1 MEETNSFVSHVFNF
15 EQDSRN
21 EMVNI
26 MQYTVLAIVFIT
38 ILNRGIQDYMPEVD
52 KDKGS
57 LAIFVEISIQC
68 IILFVGIL
76 FIHRI
81 ITFIPTIS
89 GAKYAD
95 QNIITIIL
103 PTLILLLSIT
113 KLGDKVSVLLDRFA
127 GSPSP
132 IKIKYSQPLASAPP
146 PSIPS
151 LLPKNGNTANP
162 MNSPE
167 PDFNTMFAGPN
178 NPLQNAQSP
187 DSFEPMPSNF
197 GGSIF

>member
-1 MEETNSFVSHVFNF
+1 MEEQPTFFSHVFNF

-26 MQYTVLAIVFIT
+26 AQYTVFSIVFIT
-38 ILNRGIQDYMPEVD
+38 LLNRGIQDYMPEVD

-57 LAIFVEISIQC
+57 LAIFVEIVVQC
-68 IILFVGIL
+68 IVLFLGMI

-81 ITFIPTIS
+81 ITFIPSLS

-95 QNIITIIL
+95 QNVIAIIL
-103 PTLILLLSIT
+103 PTLILLLST
-113 KLGDKVSVLLDRFA
+113 STLGQKVGIIVDRLTGQA
-127 GSPSP
+127 PV
-132 IKIKYSQPLASAPP
+132 KKVQSQPGL
-146 PSIPS
+146 SI
-151 LLPKNGNTANP
+151 LPKAPTVNP
-162 MNSPE
+162 INSPE
-167 PDFNTMFAGPN
+167 PDFNSMFAGPTT
-178 NPLQNAQSP
+178 PLVNAASP

>member
-1 MEETNSFVSHVFNF
+1 MDEPHSFFSHVFNF
-15 EQDSRN
+15 EQESRN

-26 MQYTVLAIVFIT
+26 MQYTVLAVIFIT
-38 ILNRGIQDYMPEVD
+38 ILNRGIHEYMPEID

-57 LAIFVEISIQC
+57 LAIFIEISIQC

-81 ITFIPTIS
+81 ITFIPTMS
-89 GAKYAD
+89 GTKYAD
-95 QNIITIIL
+95 QNVITVIL
-103 PTLILLLSIT
+103 PTLILLLSVS
-113 KLGDKVSVLLDRFA
+113 KLGEKVSILMDRFT
-127 GSPSP
+127 GP
-132 IKIKYSQPLASAPP
+132 IKIKYVQPVSSMP
-146 PSIPS
+146 IPS

-167 PDFNTMFAGPN
+167 PDFNTMFANTN

-197 GGSIF
+197 GGSNF